1 MCVKVLIYFKLK
13 IKPIFDFLIICYGIF
28 QVLFSFSIEYMKLQF
43 TFEDIIFNYFIIPW
57 LIILSVLIV
66 INIFGSNFLLSKR
79 LKKKIDLN
87 NFLDYCDD
95 YIPLKTTIHTIKGKK
110 VIDNIIYDYLM
121 DNSINSKTF
130 NKIIR
135 DKLNFFEKI
144 KSILYYI
151 YKKKMKKLWQ
161 KKN

>member
-1 MCVKVLIYFKLK
+1 
-13 IKPIFDFLIICYGIF
+13 
-28 QVLFSFSIEYMKLQF
+28 MKRQF

-87 NFLDYCDD
+87 GFLDYCDD
-95 YIPLKTTIHTIKGKK
+95 YIPSKTIINTIKGKK

-121 DNSINSKTF
+121 DNNINSKTF

-151 YKKKMKKLWQ
+151 YKKKMKKL
-161 KKN
+161 